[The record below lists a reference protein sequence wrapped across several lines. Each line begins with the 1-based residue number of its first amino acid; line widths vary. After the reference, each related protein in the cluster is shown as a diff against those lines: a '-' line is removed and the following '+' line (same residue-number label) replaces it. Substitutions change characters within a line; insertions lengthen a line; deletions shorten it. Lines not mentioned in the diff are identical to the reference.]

1 MFKSVFPTGF
11 TRLLTLTF
19 FVSLSLFLSACA
31 SKIVMSD
38 TPISTQKNSQI
49 LIEEF
54 MIPSDEVGINL
65 YVRNKR
71 LATTTQFNKD
81 NVLLFVHGATY
92 PSETGFDLRL
102 DGLSWMD
109 VLAQQGFDV

>member
-54 MIPSDEVGINL
+54 MIPSDEV
-65 YVRNKR
+65 
-71 LATTTQFNKD
+71 
-81 NVLLFVHGATY
+81 
-92 PSETGFDLRL
+92 
-102 DGLSWMD
+102 
-109 VLAQQGFDV
+109 

>member
-1 MFKSVFPTGF
+1 MILFKVLSGVCTSIRFGIIF
-11 TRLLTLTF
+11 CLTLW
-19 FVSLSLFLSACA
+19 LGACA
-31 SKIVMSD
+31 TKVALNESSV
-38 TPISTQKNSQI
+38 TPQKNVNI

-54 MIPSDEVGINL
+54 MIPSDEPGIHL

-71 LATTTQFNKD
+71 LATTTHFHKD

-102 DGLSWMD
+102 DGLS
-109 VLAQQGFDV
+109 